1 MSQTLHGRLDLPDF
15 HPVYRAFPHMP
26 LVSISNSQRAP
37 MPPVNWIATVHHGL
51 PSTVCPFN
59 AGRGGYLA
67 LLGRI
72 APEKRPDRAIE
83 IAKRTGIPLKIAA
96 KVDKADQD
104 YFEETI
110 RPLLAHPRIEFVGEV
125 DERSKSSFLG
135 NALALLFPIDWPEP
149 FGLVMIEAMSA
160 GTPVIAWRNG
170 SVPEVIDD
178 GVSGAIVDTID
189 GAVAA
194 VHRVRTMSR
203 DRVRR
208 RFEARFTAWHMA
220 QGYLDAY
227 ERLLRPVFK
236 ARAGWKRAGRRQDS
250 SRPAC
255 RSVSQCDGTPSA
267 ADQALHNVALAVE
280 NPVHKPGRPFRL
292 EPRDHGADPATPEIV
307 SGRLTGVAL
316 VA

>member
-1 MSQTLHGRLDLPDF
+1 MLNEVQRRADEFDVIHFHVDLYQHVLFQDLTHKCLTTLHGRLDLPDF

-67 LLGRI
+67 FLGRI

-110 RPLLAHPRIEFVGEV
+110 RPLLAHPHIEFVGEV

-189 GAVAA
+189 GAVVA

-227 ERLLRPVFK
+227 ERLLAPDRRSECFARPERSHALKLRSIPPHPSNQQSAV
-236 ARAGWKRAGRRQDS
+236 
-250 SRPAC
+250 SRP
-255 RSVSQCDGTPSA
+255 
-267 ADQALHNVALAVE
+267 
-280 NPVHKPGRPFRL
+280 
-292 EPRDHGADPATPEIV
+292 I
-307 SGRLTGVAL
+307 
-316 VA
+316 